1 MSISIGA
8 TVGQTLHGIGKDIAN
23 SFDKLGD
30 KIRNAFTQDSP
41 FKGLQQVS
49 SGNSV
54 AGGQALEQEGGRTER
69 KTSLLDRLKAFFAPP
84 PTHYES
90 LSMPTGAGDL
100 AQIKENAQLA
110 NYPYHRDMGRLPEGW
125 MPSNRLTSDV
135 AEGMGL
141 TSQKGVEFRDGTLI
155 DHKSGLTA
163 TVLVNPKTQ
172 DVVVSFGGTSSGKKV
187 GETLMERSVPGKN
200 VMTSLSQWG
209 TNFKAGLGGVPQ
221 SYKQASELVSRIMDK
236 VQTMPEYAGFTVRTV
251 GHSKGGGEAMFA
263 ALRQDTPVQAT
274 TFCPSHLSDG
284 LLKHIPDENLA
295 RSKDLVQSFSPFGDP
310 VSALRGTL
318 PGITGVG
325 QGFHFDGIRGSN
337 PVDLHDQFL
346 KHVEHHCTAP

>member
-8 TVGQTLHGIGKDIAN
+8 TIGQTLHGIGQDIAKAV
-23 SFDKLGD
+23 DTLGE

-41 FKGLQQVS
+41 FKGLHQVA
-49 SGNSV
+49 GDHKV
-54 AGGQALEQEGGRTER
+54 TGGQALDQMGGQSER

-84 PTHYES
+84 PVHYES
-90 LSMPTGAGDL
+90 LAMPTDAGQL

-110 NYPYHRDMGRLPEGW
+110 NYPYHRDMSRLPEGW
-125 MPSNRLTSDV
+125 IPSNRLTNEV
-135 AEGMGL
+135 ADGMGL
-141 TSQKGVEFRDGTLI
+141 ANQKGVEFRDGTLI

-163 TVLVNPKTQ
+163 TVLVNAKNK

-187 GETLMERSVPGKN
+187 GDTLLERSTPGKN

-221 SYKQASELVSRIMDK
+221 SYKQADELVSRIMDK
-236 VQTMPEYAGFTVRTV
+236 VRTMPEYEGYSVRTV

-263 ALRQDTPVQAT
+263 ALRQDTPIQAT

-284 LLKHIPDENLA
+284 LLKHIPDEALA
-295 RSKDLVQSFSPFGDP
+295 QSKDLVQSFSPYGDP
-310 VSALRGTL
+310 VSALRGTV
-318 PGITGVG
+318 PGITSVG

-346 KHVEHHCTAP
+346 KHVEHHCAKT